1 MSARIFAIHAHPDDI
16 EILASGTLLQLK
28 EAGCEIVLATMSP
41 GDKGSAEHD
50 ANEIAAIR
58 RGEAQA
64 AADVLGAEYFCLEF
78 RDLQI
83 DVNDEARRRV
93 TEAVRRARPDIVL
106 TAPPVDYMTD
116 HEHTSRL
123 VRDACFCASVPNYK
137 TEQWDPAAVTERIP
151 HLYYCDPVEG
161 VDWFGQPAPYS
172 LLVDVSPQIETKLES
187 LACHA
192 SQREWL
198 RRQHGEDEYLDS
210 CRRWAAARGS
220 LGGVAYGEAFRQH
233 KGHPY
238 PQSDR
243 LRELLGDAA
252 VA

>member
-1 MSARIFAIHAHPDDI
+1 MTVRVLAIHAHPDDI
-16 EILASGTLLQLK
+16 EILCAGTLLKLRK
-28 EAGCEIVLATMSP
+28 AGCEIIINTMTP
-41 GDKGSAEHD
+41 GDKGSAEHH
-50 ANEIAAIR
+50 AEEIAEIR
-58 RGEAQA
+58 RGEARA
-64 AADVLGAEYFCLEF
+64 AADVLKAEYQCLEF

-83 DVNDEARRRV
+83 DVDDESRRRV
-93 TEAVRRARPDIVL
+93 TEAVRRARPDLVL

-151 HLYYCDPVEG
+151 HLYYCDPTEG

-172 LLVDVSPQIETKLES
+172 VIVDTTAEMETKLEA

-192 SQREWL
+192 SQRDWL
-198 RRQHGEDEYLDS
+198 RRQHGADEYLDS
-210 CRRWAAARGS
+210 CREWSAARGRE
-220 LGGVAYGEAFRQH
+220 LGVQYAEAFRQH

-243 LRELLGDAA
+243 LAELLGIT
-252 VA
+252 